1 MPIIHTEILGPE
13 VLALTYTLIYFLS
26 MACRRSV
33 LVKRPYRPSVPC
45 PIIEP
50 LRPRFKSRP
59 GLKLFYIWYAD
70 S

>member
-33 LVKRPYRPSVPC
+33 SVKRPRISLCSVIVSC
-45 PIIEP
+45 VVCAD
-50 LRPRFKSRP
+50 P
-59 GLKLFYIWYAD
+59 GSTPTEGVYVE
-70 S
+70 